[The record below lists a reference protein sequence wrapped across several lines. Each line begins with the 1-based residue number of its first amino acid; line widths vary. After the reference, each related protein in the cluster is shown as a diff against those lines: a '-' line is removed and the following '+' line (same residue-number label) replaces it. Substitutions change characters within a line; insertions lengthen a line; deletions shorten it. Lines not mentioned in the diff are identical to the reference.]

1 MRVAII
7 GAGLQARRRAP
18 AIKKLGD
25 ELVVVC
31 SAHEETARK
40 FAEEMGCDYSAAWDK
55 VITREDIDAVVVCT
69 PPSTH
74 APISIA
80 AMNEG
85 KHVLCEKPLAKDSE
99 EAKRMLAAAKE
110 NSTALKCGFNHRYH
124 PSLIGIKNLIKK
136 GELGDVFYIRAN
148 YGIGARVGYER
159 EWRVDSRFVSGGQ
172 LMEQG
177 IHLVDLAR
185 WYLGEFFEVFA
196 MTANF
201 YLKTEPFE
209 DNAFVSL
216 RTFEGRIAFIHA
228 SLTTWKNTFR
238 LEVFGSDGYAISSGL
253 GGSYGTETLSYG
265 RREPNRP
272 FTEHVTEFRGEDPCW
287 TEEWR
292 EFKNLTETPSDTSF
306 ALDGLKALQIIEKA
320 YESAKLAKIVTISVQ

>member
-1 MRVAII
+1 MAVI

-31 SAHEETARK
+31 AAHEETARK
-40 FAEEMGCDYSAAWDK
+40 LAEEMRCEYSTAWDK
-55 VITREDIDAVVVCT
+55 VIARQDIDAVLVCT

-85 KHVLCEKPLAKDSE
+85 KHVLCEKPLAKNSA
-99 EAKRMLAAAKE
+99 EAKKMLVFAKE

-124 PSLIGIKNLIKK
+124 PSLIGIKNLIKS
-136 GELGDVFYIRAN
+136 GELGEVFYIRAS
-148 YGIGARVGYER
+148 YGIGARVGYAN
-159 EWRVDSRFVSGGQ
+159 EWRVDSRFASGGQ

-185 WYLGEFFEVFA
+185 WYLGDFSEVFA

-201 YLKTEPFE
+201 YVKTELFE
-209 DNAFVSL
+209 DNAFVTL

-228 SLTTWKNTFR
+228 SLTAWKNTFR
-238 LEVFGSDGYAISSGL
+238 FEVFGSDGYAISSGL

-265 RREPNRP
+265 RRDPGRP
-272 FTEHVTEFRGEDPCW
+272 FSEQVTEFRGEDLCW
-287 TEEWR
+287 ADEWR
-292 EFKNLTETPSDTSF
+292 EFKDLTKTPSDTNF
-306 ALDGLKALQIIEKA
+306 ALDGVRALQIVEKA
-320 YESAKLAKIVTISVQ
+320 YESAKLARTMKFSD